1 MHGSYKPGSRI
12 ATTIGTYFSQK
23 PSSDPLRDVEVA
35 EASLNENP
43 CDVAANQ
50 LLLHA
55 AEKLGWVEIVQLCR
69 DVIAEGTPTA
79 ENLLNKA
86 KGLREQRDFPKA
98 IAVLEKT
105 QKQFPENLEVEKAL
119 RDTQAEAA
127 AAGGWENSQTFV
139 DLVRPGTQPPADEA
153 EALGE
158 QIRKEPK
165 NPALLDRLISLLEK
179 RGDLKSALE
188 WINNRRELEDN
199 SVLRRKAFEFER
211 KLGTLTL
218 EKEVEELTS
227 FVGELPTDLD
237 LRLELGSAL
246 LREGETKKAI
256 AQLQRA
262 RKHAKISTRVE
273 ALVTLAQAYDSVGLN
288 VLGQKSRNDALEL
301 AGEDES
307 LKKEIL
313 YQMALSLEGQDKL
326 DEAKSRWLE
335 LFELDSEFKDT
346 AARALGS

>member
-1 MHGSYKPGSRI
+1 LRAQRAQTIGNFGYAENLCAIILRAVPDAHSTRILLRRCQMARYRQMHGSYKPGSRI

-158 QIRKEPK
+158 QI
-165 NPALLDRLISLLEK
+165 
-179 RGDLKSALE
+179 
-188 WINNRRELEDN
+188 
-199 SVLRRKAFEFER
+199 
-211 KLGTLTL
+211 LT
-218 EKEVEELTS
+218 
-227 FVGELPTDLD
+227 
-237 LRLELGSAL
+237 
-246 LREGETKKAI
+246 
-256 AQLQRA
+256 
-262 RKHAKISTRVE
+262 
-273 ALVTLAQAYDSVGLN
+273 
-288 VLGQKSRNDALEL
+288 
-301 AGEDES
+301 
-307 LKKEIL
+307 
-313 YQMALSLEGQDKL
+313 
-326 DEAKSRWLE
+326 
-335 LFELDSEFKDT
+335 
-346 AARALGS
+346 